1 MGYGKEVAGKLKMK
15 VEKDENYLKVKHE
28 VLSILRKKLDEKNYK
43 KTIKVC
49 KKSAG
54 KVTDKWKLG
63 ESLKSFKI
71 TAKKLKKG
79 AK

>member
-1 MGYGKEVAGKLKMK
+1 MKM
-15 VEKDENYLKVKHE
+15 EKDENYLKVKHE
-28 VLSILRKKLDEKNYK
+28 VLSILRKKVDEKNYK

-49 KKSAG
+49 KKSAC
-54 KVTDKWKLG
+54 KVTQKWMLG

-71 TAKKLKKG
+71 TVKKLNKG